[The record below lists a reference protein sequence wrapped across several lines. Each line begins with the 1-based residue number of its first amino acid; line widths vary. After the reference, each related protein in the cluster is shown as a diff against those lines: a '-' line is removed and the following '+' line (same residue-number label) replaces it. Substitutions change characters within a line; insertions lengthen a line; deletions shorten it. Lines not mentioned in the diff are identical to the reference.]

1 VMSHIMKVL
10 VKDFLVMSFNE
21 GSSQGLWRCPLIK
34 VLVKDFLV
42 MSLNEG
48 SGQGHFGDAP

>member
-1 VMSHIMKVL
+1 M
-10 VKDFLVMSFNE
+10 
-21 GSSQGLWRCPLIK
+21 K

-48 SGQGHFGDAP
+48 SGQGLFGDVPY